1 MADSYVTSGAT
12 IKCSCGDKTAK
23 LTVYPDRT
31 VFLTEKPMANV
42 SDHVSM
48 YNIAPLGKCH
58 TTSYPPTGSATA
70 ANHGTLT
77 PMPCVPGTVSDWLNG
92 KNDYVIKGKPAL
104 LKSSYCKCQ
113 WGGIITITADGQH
126 DTCDADLNRE
136 ALQSEEEWTT
146 NEIEREGL
154 TAENILDGIQTALDV
169 TGFFPGLGA
178 IPDLLNAAMYALR
191 GDMANAGL
199 SVVAAI
205 PGIGDAAAGVK
216 LVGKGV
222 NVAKKA
228 KKAEKVADIARR
240 QKKLSNIS
248 KIEDKYERRAKLIKI
263 AEDYKYT
270 DISTEEL
277 KRAGISETDSKF
289 FMKKVRY
296 HRRNE
301 ISEVYTGSDVNL
313 FALESHLNCADVSS
327 PIVERGIS
335 PKGAKY
341 DQFRRVDSNGK
352 IVDNP
357 GNYAIR
363 KSDSATVTPNK
374 VGIANEGK
382 YADGTT
388 WTRELH
394 EVEVQENTPYIVTK
408 ARKTTD
414 TWSNPSNPVKVSG
427 GGTQVFLAKR
437 PIGK

>member
-1 MADSYVTSGAT
+1 M
-12 IKCSCGDKTAK
+12 
-23 LTVYPDRT
+23 
-31 VFLTEKPMANV
+31 E
-42 SDHVSM
+42 
-48 YNIAPLGKCH
+48 
-58 TTSYPPTGSATA
+58 
-70 ANHGTLT
+70 
-77 PMPCVPGTVSDWLNG
+77 
-92 KNDYVIKGKPAL
+92 
-104 LKSSYCKCQ
+104 
-113 WGGIITITADGQH
+113 
-126 DTCDADLNRE
+126 
-136 ALQSEEEWTT
+136 
-146 NEIEREGL
+146 
-154 TAENILDGIQTALDV
+154 
-169 TGFFPGLGA
+169 
-178 IPDLLNAAMYALR
+178 
-191 GDMANAGL
+191 
-199 SVVAAI
+199 
-205 PGIGDAAAGVK
+205 
-216 LVGKGV
+216 
-222 NVAKKA
+222 
-228 KKAEKVADIARR
+228 
-240 QKKLSNIS
+240 
-248 KIEDKYERRAKLIKI
+248 
-263 AEDYKYT
+263 
-270 DISTEEL
+270 
-277 KRAGISETDSKF
+277 
-289 FMKKVRY
+289 KVRY

-388 WTRELH
+388 WTRKLH